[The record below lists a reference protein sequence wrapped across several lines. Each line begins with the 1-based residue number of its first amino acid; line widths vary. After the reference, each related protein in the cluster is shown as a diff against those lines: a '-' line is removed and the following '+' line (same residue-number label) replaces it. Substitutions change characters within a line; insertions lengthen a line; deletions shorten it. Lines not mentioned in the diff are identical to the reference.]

1 MAPGI
6 TGSFDSGRPRPVP
19 VIWYYSCLLQKE
31 NVTQYININK
41 EVIYVPPI
49 VNYNAITTSSLSPQ
63 LSFKDNNN
71 NNENK
76 ILVPL
81 ISICYGRSGDKGD
94 TCNIGIIAR
103 KKEYYEYLIQNL
115 TEEVV
120 YNFMKH
126 LVKGT
131 VKRYYIPTLSAFNFV
146 LTNSLGGKYFN
157 CLKY

>member
-6 TGSFDSGRPRPVP
+6 TGSFDSGRPRAVP

-31 NVTQYININK
+31 NVIQYININK
-41 EVIYVPPI
+41 EEIYVPSI
-49 VNYNAITTSSLSPQ
+49 VNYNYNITSASSPLPSLS
-63 LSFKDNNN
+63 LSNNK
-71 NNENK
+71 ENK
-76 ILVPL
+76 VLVPL

-94 TCNIGIIAR
+94 TCNIGIVAR

-120 YNFMKH
+120 YNHMKH

-131 VKRYYIPTLSAFNFV
+131 VKRYYLPSLSAFNFV
-146 LTNSLGGKYFN
+146 LTNSLGGN
-157 CLKY
+157 S